1 MKRFGITYDTRFEH
15 RPDNELMAS
24 QERYHQ
30 FRDERKEGQKGRR
43 SGPSGVVHLKEV
55 DVLQQRLGI
64 SNPSPCLRR
73 LRHPLVKG

>member
-30 FRDERKEGQKGRR
+30 FREERKEGQKGRR
-43 SGPSGVVHLKEV
+43 SGPSGVVHLREV
-55 DVLQQRLGI
+55 GVVQ
-64 SNPSPCLRR
+64 LRDQ
-73 LRHPLVKG
+73 